1 MRDSVKK
8 GLRSILTSIRR
19 IGLIND
25 NFTIISNNCFA
36 GFVYQKFDIQY
47 NTPFIGLFILG
58 PDYIYL
64 LKNFNKL
71 IKEKLDFINANE
83 SRYKEYLINVNRFN
97 KYQIGKLGDKVEIHF
112 LHYKSQEE
120 AKEKWNR
127 RVQRI
132 NFNNILFKFS
142 DNDLSNE
149 ELIQEFDEL
158 PYKNKIC
165 FTSKDMKNIKCQ
177 IYLKKYKNE
186 KSVENEWAAI
196 SSIKMKKI
204 INKLYL

>member
-64 LKNFNKL
+64 LKSF
-71 IKEKLDFINANE
+71 
-83 SRYKEYLINVNRFN
+83 YK
-97 KYQIGKLGDKVEIHF
+97 
-112 LHYKSQEE
+112 
-120 AKEKWNR
+120 
-127 RVQRI
+127 
-132 NFNNILFKFS
+132 
-142 DNDLSNE
+142 
-149 ELIQEFDEL
+149 
-158 PYKNKIC
+158 C
-165 FTSKDMKNIKCQ
+165 
-177 IYLKKYKNE
+177 
-186 KSVENEWAAI
+186 
-196 SSIKMKKI
+196 
-204 INKLYL
+204 